1 MENNLNTLK
10 ISKITFNKNMN
21 LFKEWI
27 LNNQRK
33 WIEKGKL
40 Y

>member
-1 MENNLNTLK
+1 MESNHNTLK

-33 WIEKGKL
+33 WIEKGKF